1 MNILDL
7 RNIIQEEV
15 DLLQEDSKDW
25 TVGDILKI
33 KKELDKVLG
42 KTNSLDNTKAKFEK
56 LLVKYNDRPQGP
68 QLIALWNNGNGAE
81 GVRDGLKAMFP
92 NEF

>member
-15 DLLQEDSKDW
+15 DLLQEANKDW
-25 TVGDILKI
+25 TVGDILKL

-42 KTNSLDNTKAKFEK
+42 KTNSLDNTKGKFEK
-56 LLVKYNDRPQGP
+56 VLMGYNDKPQGA
-68 QLIALWNNGNGAE
+68 QLITLWNNGKGAKAL
-81 GVRDGLKAMFP
+81 RDGLAAMFP
-92 NEF
+92 DEF